1 MACDTS
7 VATAMV
13 AKTSITSTA
22 RTFATTPRRPR
33 DDVADLAMGGIVL
46 LVFLPI
52 EVDRVKLMFGMVSLT
67 PSLSFG
73 AQPMPR
79 AISRK

>member
-1 MACDTS
+1 
-7 VATAMV
+7 
-13 AKTSITSTA
+13 
-22 RTFATTPRRPR
+22 
-33 DDVADLAMGGIVL
+33 
-46 LVFLPI
+46 VFLPI